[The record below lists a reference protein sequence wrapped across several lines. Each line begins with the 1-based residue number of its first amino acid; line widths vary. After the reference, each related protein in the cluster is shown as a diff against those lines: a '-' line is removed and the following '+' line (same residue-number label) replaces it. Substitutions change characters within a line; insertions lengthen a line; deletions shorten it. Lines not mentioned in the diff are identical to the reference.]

1 MPRNSGSKPS
11 SYNPSKPYSSVI
23 MPRFH
28 SPLGPTFAPS
38 LQTPILQRPSLF
50 SSIKEGFGWGVG
62 TSIARNIFESKPHQ
76 RMDYQQTQ
84 SLTPPPPTPPNPNSF
99 PPPPVPPSQNVSRQ
113 QNSIQQTP
121 NSKNEPSCSPKV
133 ATDLQSS
140 CSELEDL
147 YTQCLVKENTLDECF
162 SIQEKLN
169 ACLGKKK

>member
-28 SPLGPTFAPS
+28 SPLGPTFAAS
-38 LQTPILQRPSLF
+38 LGTPVIQRPSLF
-50 SSIKEGFGWGVG
+50 TSIKEGFGWGIG
-62 TSIARNIFESKPHQ
+62 TSIARNMFESKPQQ
-76 RMDYQQTQ
+76 RLDGQQTQ
-84 SLTPPPPTPPNPNSF
+84 TLTPPTPPNPNSF
-99 PPPPVPPSQNVSRQ
+99 PPPPVSPSQNVSRQ

-121 NSKNEPSCSPKV
+121 NSKNEPSCS
-133 ATDLQSS
+133 T
-140 CSELEDL
+140 LEDL

-162 SIQEKLN
+162 SLQEKLN